1 MKKRVLFI
9 GPRFYFYPKLIKE
22 NLEDVGYD
30 VTFFEERYYG
40 LIYLILKCIGESI
53 FKYFST
59 KRYDNFLNKNKYK
72 YDILFVIR
80 GESLPVEFVES
91 LKQRNPRIKTIL
103 YEWDSIKNFDYRYLI
118 KYFDTVATFDKKDAI
133 EYNLLYYPLF
143 YTNDSIEIRNYN
155 GNRDIDLLFIATYL
169 PERIKYLRDLIHFTI
184 QNNIRFDYY
193 LYITKFTYLKNKIFK
208 RNYFRGIRIHFK
220 PLSRQELIQKYK
232 KSKVII
238 DVSNIEQTG
247 LSMRVIEMIGA
258 GRKIISTNKEFQ
270 NNIDL
275 SQTQFLIINSIED
288 ISSDFIS
295 SKDKQNNY
303 HNELLLD
310 SWLKR
315 LISKH
320 EN

>member
-1 MKKRVLFI
+1 M
-9 GPRFYFYPKLIKE
+9 
-22 NLEDVGYD
+22 
-30 VTFFEERYYG
+30 
-40 LIYLILKCIGESI
+40 
-53 FKYFST
+53 
-59 KRYDNFLNKNKYK
+59 
-72 YDILFVIR
+72 
-80 GESLPVEFVES
+80 
-91 LKQRNPRIKTIL
+91 
-103 YEWDSIKNFDYRYLI
+103 
-118 KYFDTVATFDKKDAI
+118 
-133 EYNLLYYPLF
+133 
-143 YTNDSIEIRNYN
+143 
-155 GNRDIDLLFIATYL
+155 
-169 PERIKYLRDLIHFTI
+169 
-184 QNNIRFDYY
+184 
-193 LYITKFTYLKNKIFK
+193 
-208 RNYFRGIRIHFK
+208 
-220 PLSRQELIQKYK
+220 
-232 KSKVII
+232 II